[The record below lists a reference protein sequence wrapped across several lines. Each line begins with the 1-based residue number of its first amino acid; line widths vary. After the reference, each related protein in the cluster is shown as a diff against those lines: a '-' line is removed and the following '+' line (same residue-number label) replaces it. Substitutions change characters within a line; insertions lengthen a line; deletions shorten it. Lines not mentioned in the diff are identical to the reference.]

1 MLLLFCFSNILQ
13 TLLMMIY
20 AALQMLRELLPAMI
34 QKNSGYVINMAS
46 MGGLFG
52 SAYATDYW

>member
-1 MLLLFCFSNILQ
+1 
-13 TLLMMIY
+13 MMIY

-34 QKNSGYVINMAS
+34 EKNSGYVINMAS
-46 MGGLFG
+46 MAGLFG